1 MPSFQ
6 NIVLFRIQYIVKLK
20 FYIVQCYFVDYLL
33 KILFKIINVTCNK
46 IYDSFKQYVII
57 KETKNEVIVPIID

>member
-1 MPSFQ
+1 MKMPSFQ

-20 FYIVQCYFVDYLL
+20 FYMVQCYFVDYLL

-46 IYDSFKQYVII
+46 IYDSCKQYVII
-57 KETKNEVIVPIID
+57 KEKKMK